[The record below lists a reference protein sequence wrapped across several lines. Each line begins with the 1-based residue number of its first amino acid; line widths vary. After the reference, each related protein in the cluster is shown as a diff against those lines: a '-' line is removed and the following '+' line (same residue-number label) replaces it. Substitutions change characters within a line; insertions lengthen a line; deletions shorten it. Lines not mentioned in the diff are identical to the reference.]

1 MAKLTQSGAVPIT
14 LPAGHVIPP
23 RGSLELTNDAIRG
36 DNWPTLSGLILSGQ
50 VAVEF
55 DPDPEPEQTNPE
67 AAEPQSKKVKGA

>member
-1 MAKLTQSGAVPIT
+1 MAKLTQTGALPIT

-50 VAVEF
+50 VTVEF
-55 DPDPEPEQTNPE
+55 DPEPNPE
-67 AAEPQSKKVKGA
+67 AAEPQKPKVKGA